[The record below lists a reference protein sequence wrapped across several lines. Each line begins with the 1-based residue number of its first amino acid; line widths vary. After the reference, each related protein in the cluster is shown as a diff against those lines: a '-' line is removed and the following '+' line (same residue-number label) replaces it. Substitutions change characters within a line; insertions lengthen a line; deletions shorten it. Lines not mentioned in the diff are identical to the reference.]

1 MCFYYIVVKTSVES
15 MSLPPVSTL
24 ERRASARAAVRN
36 QMEPTGHSLEFQP
49 EERIGLMRC
58 RIHRWVKSAFQCF
71 ELGRENHKFQREF
84 NVELHGMDDDR
95 ELMARCNA
103 GHEALGLTE
112 FDRNVERL
120 REAVHEASV
129 NRSRE

>member
-1 MCFYYIVVKTSVES
+1 MCLHYIVVKISVES

-24 ERRASARAAVRN
+24 ERLASAWAAVHN
-36 QMEPTGHSLEFQP
+36 QMERTGHSLEFRP
-49 EERIGLMRC
+49 EERVGLLRC
-58 RIHRWVKSAFQCF
+58 RIRRWVKRAFQCF
-71 ELGRENHKFQREF
+71 ELGRENRKFQREF
-84 NVELHGMDDDR
+84 NVELHGTDDDR
-95 ELMARCNA
+95 EFLARYNA
-103 GHEALGLTE
+103 RHEVSGLAE